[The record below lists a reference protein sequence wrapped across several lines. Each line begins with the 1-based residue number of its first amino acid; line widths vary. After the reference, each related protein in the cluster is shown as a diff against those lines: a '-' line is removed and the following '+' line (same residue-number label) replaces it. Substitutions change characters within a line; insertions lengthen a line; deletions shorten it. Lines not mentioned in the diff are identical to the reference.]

1 MARTEIQPVC
11 FFINKN
17 SIGTLL
23 DPFLRCCLWLMSD
36 TTAEMDRCD
45 SDHVTHSIYLKYLLA
60 GPLRKSL
67 PTPAPGHKIP
77 GPSCPHPHALR
88 VQQG

>member
-36 TTAEMDRCD
+36 TKQRWTGVTATM
-45 SDHVTHSIYLKYLLA
+45 
-60 GPLRKSL
+60 
-67 PTPAPGHKIP
+67 
-77 GPSCPHPHALR
+77 
-88 VQQG
+88 